1 MSRAVAELSWELVT
15 GEEVVRVTAD
25 KVDAATRWGLHDP
38 ADGAPDDG
46 ELLGD
51 ELRSVDLF

>member
-25 KVDAATRWGLHDP
+25 RVDAATRWGLHDP
-38 ADGAPDDG
+38 AGGVPDDG
-46 ELLGD
+46 ELLD
-51 ELRSVDLF
+51 DDPLSLEL